1 MAYSVPN
8 LIKEYY
14 IAYFDILGYKEFFR
28 QHPDKV
34 PELLNSIH
42 DAIQRTKEHI
52 SILRQSPLLGEFA
65 QIDIRERLFS
75 DNILLCMETSD
86 DRLEPVR
93 SLAFIKAVSD
103 IQRGF
108 VLDYGLFVRGGIVKG
123 QLSFNDDYVF
133 GQGVI
138 DAVSMEGTAQ
148 YPRILISKDIVNEL
162 NNTRFCSHKAYE
174 HALKIV
180 EKMKNGENVSEED
193 AKQCAVANNNCFLDQ
208 LFQYLNK
215 DIMVSWDDNCWVVNY
230 LYIIDLSSIIAPDVI
245 EQFSKAVLTASPKD
259 AEMFMPK
266 ANIQDQQKQTQ
277 ELFLQA
283 HKRIVQNKLKEFG
296 NYVDIALENIKE
308 AETREKI
315 LKKYIWAMAYHN
327 RVCRSVQKMDYFIS
341 TICNCDTRFLI
352 KTIEVVEDEPKALA
366 D

>member
-42 DAIQRTKEHI
+42 NAIQRTKEHI

-138 DAVSMEGTAQ
+138 DAVSM
-148 YPRILISKDIVNEL
+148 
-162 NNTRFCSHKAYE
+162 
-174 HALKIV
+174 
-180 EKMKNGENVSEED
+180 
-193 AKQCAVANNNCFLDQ
+193 
-208 LFQYLNK
+208 
-215 DIMVSWDDNCWVVNY
+215 
-230 LYIIDLSSIIAPDVI
+230 
-245 EQFSKAVLTASPKD
+245 
-259 AEMFMPK
+259 
-266 ANIQDQQKQTQ
+266 
-277 ELFLQA
+277 
-283 HKRIVQNKLKEFG
+283 
-296 NYVDIALENIKE
+296 
-308 AETREKI
+308 
-315 LKKYIWAMAYHN
+315 
-327 RVCRSVQKMDYFIS
+327 
-341 TICNCDTRFLI
+341 
-352 KTIEVVEDEPKALA
+352 
-366 D
+366 